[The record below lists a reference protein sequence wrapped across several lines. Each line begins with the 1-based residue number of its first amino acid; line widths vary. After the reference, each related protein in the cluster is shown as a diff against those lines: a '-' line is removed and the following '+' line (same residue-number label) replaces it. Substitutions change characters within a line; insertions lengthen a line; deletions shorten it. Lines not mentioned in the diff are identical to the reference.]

1 MIVYPANFAMRT
13 GEMHFDLLKR
23 ARAIDTQCYLLACA
37 AATNKE
43 APDLFQSWA
52 HSSVTSPWGKVL
64 ADSEFQETILYA
76 DIDLAQVKEVREQ
89 IMTSMHKRKD
99 IYELASK
106 VDV

>member
-1 MIVYPANFAMRT
+1 M
-13 GEMHFDLLKR
+13 
-23 ARAIDTQCYLLACA
+23 DTQSFLVSCA
-37 AATNKE
+37 TATNKD

-64 ADSEFQETILYA
+64 AEAEFEETIIYS

-99 IYELASK
+99 IYELVNK
-106 VDV
+106 VEI